1 MKIIIP
7 FIYFHKMLNDQIF
20 EESYMIFAE
29 ITIEVKLAIDILF
42 SVFGQ
47 INQFSHVGAYE
58 VSDS

>member
-1 MKIIIP
+1 
-7 FIYFHKMLNDQIF
+7 
-20 EESYMIFAE
+20 MIFAE

-47 INQFSHVGAYE
+47 INQFSHVGAYK